1 MNYVRYDS
9 ADALFIE
16 YPWWWVIVLLMIDD
30 ASCMSFALTV
40 KVAALDPRMVTIN
53 FN

>member
-1 MNYVRYDS
+1 MNYMRYDS

-40 KVAALDPRMVTIN
+40 KVASLDPRMVTTN

>member
-1 MNYVRYDS
+1 MNDTLSDY
-9 ADALFIE
+9 AGALFIE

-30 ASCMSFALTV
+30 ASRMSFALTV
-40 KVAALDPRMVTIN
+40 KVAPFDPRMVTIN

>member
-1 MNYVRYDS
+1 MNYMRNYC
-9 ADALFIE
+9 AGALFIE

-30 ASCMSFALTV
+30 ASRMSFALTV
-40 KVAALDPRMVTIN
+40 KVASFDPRMVTIN